1 MRTKITAVLAIAAL
15 LLGILPL
22 VGCGPAATPT
32 PAPEPTMPPPTEEPT
47 EVVTEEPTEVVTEEP
62 TATPSGPVEPLRLAF
77 LCTDVVDD
85 RSWNQWIYDGLSRL
99 QSEGQINLAVSEQVD
114 VPDYERIAT
123 EYAEEGYDLIVGNTT
138 EFQEPSLAVAEKY
151 PDLYFA
157 IITGWLVGP
166 NHAEMTVNEA
176 EGAYLAGMLAASLSK
191 TGKVGVVGAFEFP
204 TQIACHEGFKL
215 GVQAVN
221 PEVEVQEAWTG
232 TWCDVTIGYEAGQAM
247 IESGVDVIFV
257 SISGPGFGAI
267 EAARDHGPDVL
278 AIGSFVDMHEVA
290 PDNVVTSVFWDSY
303 PQIKEMLDD
312 IRAGTFEGD
321 FYMGTVAN
329 GGTGLTPYWGFESQI
344 PMEVKVL
351 IRETTEQIAAGTF
364 VVPYITEVP
373 EE

>member
-1 MRTKITAVLAIAAL
+1 MKVKTKTIAVLAIAAL

-32 PAPEPTMPPPTEEPT
+32 PAPEPTTPPP
-47 EVVTEEPTEVVTEEP
+47 TEEPTEVVTEEP
-62 TATPSGPVEPLRLAF
+62 TATPSGPVESLRLAF

-85 RSWNQWIYDGLSRL
+85 RSWNQWIYEGLSRL

-123 EYAEEGYDLIVGNTT
+123 AYAEEGYDLIVGNTT
-138 EFQEPSLAVAEKY
+138 EFQEPSLAVAEKF
-151 PDLYFA
+151 PDLHFA

-176 EGAYLAGMLAASLSK
+176 EGAYLAGMLAASLTK

-221 PEVEVQEAWTG
+221 PDVEVQEAWTG
-232 TWCDVTIGYEAGQAM
+232 TWYDVTIGYEAGRAM
-247 IESGVDVIFV
+247 IELGVDVIFV
-257 SISGPGFGAI
+257 SVSGPGFGAI
-267 EAARDHGPDVL
+267 EAAKDHGPDVL

-290 PDNVVTSVFWDSY
+290 PENVVTSVFWDSY
-303 PQIKEMLDD
+303 PMIKEMLDD

-321 FYMGTVAN
+321 FYWGTVAN
-329 GGTGLTPYWGFESQI
+329 GGTGLTPYWAFESQI
-344 PMEVKVL
+344 PEEVKVL
-351 IRETTEQIAAGTF
+351 IRETTEQIAAGTL